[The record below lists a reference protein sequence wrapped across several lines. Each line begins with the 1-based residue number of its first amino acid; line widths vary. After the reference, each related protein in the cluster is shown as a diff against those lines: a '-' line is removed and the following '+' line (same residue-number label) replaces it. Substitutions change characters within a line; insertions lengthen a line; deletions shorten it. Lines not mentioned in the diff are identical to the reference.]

1 MKRITVGEVGNIN
14 CILYSMP
21 GNMIGT
27 LEKKSRSILSVWF
40 RFSLERADRDD
51 SRRISDCLD
60 EILLSASFHIYF
72 LIS

>member
-27 LEKKSRSILSVWF
+27 LEKKKWIHPECMVSFLLGACRQG
-40 RFSLERADRDD
+40 RFPSNFG
-51 SRRISDCLD
+51 
-60 EILLSASFHIYF
+60 LLG
-72 LIS
+72 